1 MPTPTTTPVLTIAA
15 DYTAFIPTVGN
26 PLTGEYATF
35 DLTPMG
41 SSSHALLTFY
51 NNGNYSISN
60 VAVLN
65 SVVLSH
71 PGLSISFKY
80 TNADGFGG
88 HASGT
93 GVINL
98 SADHDVITAITHPV
112 AQSGTEGTAF
122 TLSNAGIFADLFTQT
137 ESDTYSLAVSGLP
150 NGLTYSAAT
159 GITGT
164 PTVEAGT
171 YHITVTATNTDTNE
185 PTHLS
190 ATNTLTI
197 NVADNPHEILSTGVA
212 GSASQIEG
220 DVLSAGALNVASLF
234 KSFNAAIDPVM
245 DGVTYSVVGSL
256 PAGLSL
262 NSTTGDITGT
272 ITAETGLT
280 ATIKATN
287 NDNPADVATNTIVF
301 TIADNPHE
309 ILSTGVAG
317 SASQIEGDVLSA
329 GALNVASLF
338 KSFNAAIDPVMD
350 GVTYS
355 VVGSLPAGLSLN
367 STTGD
372 ITGTITAET
381 GLTATIKA
389 TNNDNPAD
397 VATNTIVFT
406 IADNPHEIL
415 STGVAGSASQIE
427 GDVLSAGALNVA
439 SLFKSFNAAIDPV
452 MDGVTYSVVGSL
464 PAGLSLNSTTG
475 DITGT
480 ITAETGLTATIK
492 ATNNDDPADVAT
504 NTIVFT
510 IADNPHEILSTG
522 VAGSASQIEG
532 DVLSAGA
539 LNVASL
545 F

>member
-1 MPTPTTTPVLTIAA
+1 M
-15 DYTAFIPTVGN
+15 
-26 PLTGEYATF
+26 
-35 DLTPMG
+35 
-41 SSSHALLTFY
+41 
-51 NNGNYSISN
+51 
-60 VAVLN
+60 
-65 SVVLSH
+65 
-71 PGLSISFKY
+71 
-80 TNADGFGG
+80 
-88 HASGT
+88 
-93 GVINL
+93 
-98 SADHDVITAITHPV
+98 
-112 AQSGTEGTAF
+112 
-122 TLSNAGIFADLFTQT
+122 
-137 ESDTYSLAVSGLP
+137 
-150 NGLTYSAAT
+150 
-159 GITGT
+159 
-164 PTVEAGT
+164 
-171 YHITVTATNTDTNE
+171 
-185 PTHLS
+185 
-190 ATNTLTI
+190 
-197 NVADNPHEILSTGVA
+197 A

-406 IADNPHEIL
+406 IADATHEVAYATAGVTSLTVAPTENASISADV
-415 STGVAGSASQIE
+415 STIVTSDESSLFYTIDASSLNTLAQLGSTVSLKFYTGHITGTVTADGSYTLLVDVAPSDNHADITQ
-427 GDVLSAGALNVA
+427 VTVHVNVA
-439 SLFKSFNAAIDPV
+439 DAPDTISGVFAVSNISPVEGVNFASGFPTTLVNAESDDAALV
-452 MDGVTYSVVGSL
+452 YTSDGSGHVLTAATAL
-464 PAGLSLNSTTG
+464 PAGLSFDTTTG
-475 DITGT
+475 QIQVRFLMMLKL
-480 ITAETGLTATIK
+480 GLRRVMK
-492 ATNNDDPADVAT
+492 SKLHPL
-504 NTIVFT
+504 IVR
-510 IADNPHEILSTG
+510 IL
-522 VAGSASQIEG
+522 QM
-532 DVLSAGA
+532 
-539 LNVASL
+539 SL
-545 F
+545 H